1 MFRFSISFV
10 LFSFVFFQSV
20 FAGFYEGVNLYEQQ
34 KYREA
39 YQELYPLKGGNI
51 YAHPYILDL
60 YKNHAGAIDGRSMPL
75 SSDDL
80 IYLTETSS
88 LPAKGNLA
96 ASKIYI
102 KISNKLKAH
111 KGKKKVNT
119 KSDQKELEALR
130 IEKISRAQYLTGK
143 LTFENKI
150 ESKDLFLSIK
160 DPLYRKDV
168 TIHNYYFTASS
179 NGDIDAIKAFMYK
192 IELIKNARKKEQF
205 KNDVY
210 GSMNPGVGEKYFN
223 NFSLM
228 NKLICKNDDIN
239 SIASVYTL
247 LLRLEKNGKDPSFY
261 LSALLKAA
269 SWGSEEAQLKI
280 VNLLFVSS
288 CEDETLNPFK
298 YMKTLEENILQI
310 NLTVNTSDHLI
321 TLLHFLAYKNH
332 SKMQFYLAM
341 LYDPKN
347 EHCTFRKSELDA
359 ANMQNNKYAHTINI
373 NTNNEK
379 AYFWYDQA
387 SNNGFLD
394 AKCLCAIRLY
404 KDLYDE
410 TQKPLLNLMK
420 LAEQSEKL
428 VSMCY
433 DVFFN
438 ISDHNSI
445 DKEAFKGIILR
456 KCFDIYIRL
465 FSYLNINAQQ
475 KLFEIIRKG
484 SEGEIDEVHCNE
496 IMAEAHLKELCNYK
510 KDFHKII
517 QYYTKIASKSEIA
530 GKNLAY
536 IYMFGDVGFNVT
548 QQSKKTAEKICL
560 DLLERP
566 EFKDDADLMYKLAV
580 LYDELYESV
589 EEGYNP
595 EKALYY
601 LLKAARFGNL
611 DAMTAIGM
619 KYFMSQDNYFDYY
632 KQQINEDE
640 AFNYL
645 KNAHDAGVAQAS
657 FIYSM
662 LMMSGYSKT
671 VPKDLKKSHHILN
684 DLSSKDEGEA
694 SDNAKLML
702 GFFEAP
708 EQIDSLNSDSALIVS
723 EQPYEVS
730 KADSEF
736 KETIQSIMTEIE
748 QHPDQ
753 SEEISSDSDNE
764 DDSVEN
770 PTIIIETPTDLDAY
784 QDIDPAAIHRAHQA
798 RKIAISTEDEPE
810 VNNGQ
815 IVVQSEKKLKKKKE
829 QKLLDKFK
837 GSYVSKAS
845 HAQFM
850 RLMNVLGKEYKTK
863 MTPSKG
869 SNINFE
875 VGDNILKMHKPAHSN
890 VGRIG
895 FGRSKSIKDLL
906 SSIEGDDVK

>member
-60 YKNHAGAIDGRSMPL
+60 YKNHVGSIDGRSMPL

-88 LPAKGNLA
+88 LLTKGNLA

-102 KISNKLKAH
+102 KITNKLKVN
-111 KGKKKVNT
+111 KGKKKINT
-119 KSDQKELEALR
+119 KKEQKELEDLR

-143 LTFENKI
+143 LIFENKI
-150 ESKDLFLSIK
+150 ENKDIFLEIK
-160 DPLYRKDV
+160 NPSLRKDV
-168 TIHNYYFTASS
+168 TIHHYYFTASS
-179 NGDIDAIKAFMYK
+179 NGDIDAIKSFIYK
-192 IELIKNARKKEQF
+192 IESIKNVREKEQY
-205 KNDVY
+205 KNYIY

-239 SIASVYTL
+239 SIQSVYTL
-247 LLRLEKNGKDPSFY
+247 LMKLEKNSKDPSFY

-280 VNLLFVSS
+280 AHLLLVSS
-288 CEDETLNPFK
+288 CEDEILNPFK
-298 YMKTLEENILQI
+298 YTKTLEQCNYQI
-310 NLTVNTSDHLI
+310 NLTVNTSDHLMA
-321 TLLHFLAYKNH
+321 LLHLFAYKNH
-332 SKMQFYLAM
+332 PKMQFYLAM

-347 EHCTFRKSELDA
+347 EHCEFRKSELDA
-359 ANMQNNKYAHTINI
+359 ANMQNKKYAHTINI
-373 NTNNEK
+373 NTNKEK
-379 AYFWYDQA
+379 ADFWYEQA
-387 SNNGFLD
+387 SYNGWMD

-404 KDLYDE
+404 NEVDNE
-410 TQKPLLNLMK
+410 TQNPVQDLKKITEL
-420 LAEQSEKL
+420 SEKL

-433 DVFFN
+433 EAFFN
-438 ISDHNSI
+438 ISDMNSI
-445 DKEAFKGIILR
+445 DKDAFKEIALK
-456 KCFDIYIRL
+456 KCCLIYTNFIN
-465 FSYLNINAQQ
+465 YLSLNTQQ
-475 KLFEIIRKG
+475 KLLEIIQKG
-484 SEGEIDEVHCNE
+484 FEENIDEVRCAE
-496 IMAEAHLKELCNYK
+496 IMAEAHLKELGDYK
-510 KDFHKII
+510 KDFNKII
-517 QYYTKIASKSEIA
+517 EYYTKIASKSEIA
-530 GKNLAY
+530 GKNLVY
-536 IYMFGDVGFNVT
+536 IYMFGVAGFEVT
-548 QQSKKTAEKICL
+548 QQSKKAAEKICL
-560 DLLERP
+560 ELLKLP
-566 EFKDDADLMYKLAV
+566 EFKDDADLMYKLAL
-580 LYDELYESV
+580 LYGELYEFE

-595 EKALYY
+595 KKSWDYMI
-601 LLKAARFGNL
+601 KAARLGNL
-611 DAMTAIGM
+611 DAMTLIGM
-619 KYFMSQDNYFDYY
+619 KYFFYRDDCFEYY
-632 KQQINEDE
+632 RQNITEEEVFECTKKAHE
-640 AFNYL
+640 A
-645 KNAHDAGVAQAS
+645 GIAQAS
-657 FIYSM
+657 FIYSI
-662 LMMSGYSKT
+662 LTMSGFSKAA
-671 VPKDLKKSHHILN
+671 PKDLKKSHEILCE
-684 DLSSKDEGEA
+684 LSNNSECKA
-694 SDNAKLML
+694 SENAKLML
-702 GFFEAP
+702 GFFQIP
-708 EQIDSLNSDSALIVS
+708 EQIDSLNSDSSVIVLEQPFEVS
-723 EQPYEVS
+723 EMY
-730 KADSEF
+730 DDF
-736 KETIQSIMTEIE
+736 KETIQSIMAEIE
-748 QHPDQ
+748 QYPDQ
-753 SEEISSDSDNE
+753 PEETSSDSDNE

-784 QDIDPAAIHRAHQA
+784 QDIDPVAIHRAHQA
-798 RKIAISTEDEPE
+798 RKIAISTKDESE

-815 IVVQSEKKLKKKKE
+815 VEVQSRKKPKKKKE
-829 QKLLDKFK
+829 QKLLDRFK

-906 SSIEGDDVK
+906 SKIDGDDVE